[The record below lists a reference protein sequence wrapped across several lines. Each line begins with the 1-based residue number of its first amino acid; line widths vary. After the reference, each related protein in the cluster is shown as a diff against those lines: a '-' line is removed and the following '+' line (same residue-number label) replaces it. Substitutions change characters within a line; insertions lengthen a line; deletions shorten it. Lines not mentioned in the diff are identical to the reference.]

1 MSSLLQ
7 RLEKKP
13 IPADQVAITVML
25 PRAADGGTTAA
36 IVDKTTLGY
45 DRARL
50 RERMARRG
58 MTLPRR
64 QRPEPKEPQAAVAPK
79 EPRPPPAAPRPPPVK
94 IKKRGRVRLS
104 KRIKKGTITAVRGA
118 TPGVAQL
125 EVEPTSV
132 VVGAHVLQRPAPAP
146 PVRIRASAYYMNN
159 RQIFINFI
167 NSLFEPYKESLM
179 SEANVASCD
188 NKRKDFSLLTHQE
201 IVRDYMN
208 LYTPYRGLLLYH
220 GLGAGKTCASIAI
233 AEGMKNAKE
242 VVIMTPASLRQNYI
256 HELKVCGDSIYRLK
270 QHWTFLPTGRD
281 LAREKDYARALSV
294 PQEQVTRQ
302 GGIWVMDV
310 GKESNYESLGSD
322 ARSQLNAQIDSMISA
337 KYRFINY
344 NGLRDSHLDDL
355 TEGGRRP
362 NPFAG
367 KVVIID
373 EAHNFV
379 SRIVNKKGKKE
390 SLSVKLYEFL
400 LSAEKC
406 RVVFLTGTPM
416 INYPNEIG
424 VLFNML
430 RGYIR
435 TFVFYL
441 DVRTRRKINQKS
453 IESLVRPLNVHD
465 YVEYNASG
473 KTLVMTRNPFGFV
486 SERADGIYKGV
497 SRNAQGDVDN
507 ATFVKAVTDVLRKN
521 DIHISRVEQKTWKAL
536 PDTLEEFRTMFID
549 TKTGSIK
556 NSNLLKR
563 RIVGMTSYFRSAR
576 EELMPRFDPDE
587 DLSVALVPMS
597 DYQFGI
603 YELARSKERD
613 LEKRNARRRKKGS
626 DGVYEDTISTYRI
639 FSRAFCNFVFP
650 RQIGRPMPH
659 AGQDI
664 GSAIAAPGADEDA
677 LDVVSLDEKIANVD
691 GRYDQS
697 DREALQ
703 AHAASDM
710 TYESRITA
718 ALRALREGANKY
730 LSPAGLE
737 IYSPKF
743 LAILNNIQGPEGR
756 GLHLLY
762 SQFRTLEGIGIFK
775 LVLEENG
782 FAQFKIK
789 KNAAGLWELDIDPA
803 DRPKPKFAL
812 YTGTEDTVEKEI
824 VRNVFNGAWDAVP
837 SNLARQLREN
847 DENNNNGEVIKV
859 FMITS
864 SGAEGITLRNVRF
877 VHIMEPYWH
886 PVRVEQVIGRARRIC
901 SHQDLPEEDRTVHV
915 YMYLMKF
922 TDAQLVPAD
931 VKGGMASN
939 ELLQKDLSKLD
950 KTTPVTSDQT
960 LYEISKIKQEI
971 SRQLLRAVKESAI
984 DCAIHARKDDKD
996 PLICLSFGAVGPNQ
1010 FTTTPAL
1017 TVEKEFDVQQARN
1030 LEKVTWK
1037 ARAVTIGARK
1047 YAFKPDRAGASTGEI
1062 YDLDSYLRARRIGG
1076 APILRGYLRRDEAT
1090 KKIKFV
1096 PLAAAGTS

>member
-7 RLEKKP
+7 RLKRKP
-13 IPADQVAITVML
+13 IPASKVSVTVVL
-25 PRAADGGTTAA
+25 PAAAA
-36 IVDKTTLGY
+36 APIVDKTSIGY

-50 RERMARRG
+50 RERMARKG
-58 MTLPRR
+58 LTLPARTPR
-64 QRPEPKEPQAAVAPK
+64 APPPQP
-79 EPRPPPAAPRPPPVK
+79 PTRPPQVP
-94 IKKRGRVRLS
+94 KKRVTVKVKKKGRVRLG
-104 KRIKKGTITAVRGA
+104 KRIQKGTITAVPRPRGV
-118 TPGVAQL
+118 TQM
-125 EVEPTSV
+125 EVQPTAIA
-132 VVGAHVLQRPAPAP
+132 VGPALGALKTPAPAP
-146 PVRIRASAYYMNN
+146 PVRIRASSYYMNN
-159 RQIFINFI
+159 REIFINFI

-188 NKRKDFSLLTHQE
+188 AKRGDFALLTHQE

-242 VVIMTPASLRQNYI
+242 VIIMTPASLRQNYI

-270 QHWTFLPTGRD
+270 QHWTFLPTGSD
-281 LAREKDYARALSV
+281 VAVEEAYTRALSV
-294 PQEQVTRQ
+294 PAGQVAKQ

-310 GKESNYESLGSD
+310 SKESNYESLGSE
-322 ARSQLNAQIDSMISA
+322 ARSQLNAQIDSMISG

-344 NGLRDSHLDDL
+344 NGLRESHLDIL
-355 TEGGRRP
+355 TDGGRNP
-362 NPFAG
+362 NPFTD
-367 KVVIID
+367 KVVVVD

-379 SRIVNKKGKKE
+379 SRIVNKMGKKA
-390 SLSVKLYEFL
+390 SLSLKLYEFL
-400 LSAEKC
+400 LSAEGC

-441 DVRTRRKINQKS
+441 EVRTARRVNEKS
-453 IESLVRPLNVHD
+453 LTALLEPLNVHD
-465 YVEYNASG
+465 YIEYNASA

-486 SERADGIYKGV
+486 SERARGVYKGV
-497 SRNAQGDVDN
+497 ARTPQGNVDN
-507 ATFVKAVTDVLRKN
+507 ASFVRAVTAKLRQN
-521 DIHISRVEQKTWKAL
+521 DISVSRVEQKTWKAL
-536 PDTLEEFRTMFID
+536 PDTLDEFRAMFVD
-549 TKTGSIK
+549 MKTGSTK

-563 RIVGMTSYFRSAR
+563 RILGLTSFFRSAR
-576 EELMPRFDPDE
+576 EELMPAFDPDE
-587 DLSVALVPMS
+587 DLSIDLIPMS

-613 LEKRNARRRKKGS
+613 QEKRNARKRKKSG
-626 DGVYEDTISTYRI
+626 DGVYEDTVSTYRI

-650 RQIGRPMPH
+650 RQIGRPMPRE
-659 AGQDI
+659 GQDI
-664 GSAIAAPGADEDA
+664 GTAIAAPGADEDA
-677 LDVVSLDEKIANVD
+677 LDVVTLDERIANVD
-691 GRYDQS
+691 GRYDQG
-697 DREALQ
+697 DRSALQ
-703 AHAASDM
+703 EQTATDL
-710 TYESRITA
+710 TYESRIAT
-718 ALRALREGANKY
+718 ALRALRTDSSTY
-730 LSPAGLE
+730 LSPEGLK

-743 LAILNNIQGPEGR
+743 LAILNNIIAPEGR

-775 LVLEENG
+775 LVLEEAG
-782 FAQFKIK
+782 FAQFRIK
-789 KNAAGLWELDIDPA
+789 KTPAGLWELA
-803 DRPKPKFAL
+803 VKEGDRGKPKFAL
-812 YTGTEDTVEKEI
+812 YTGTEDPVEKEI
-824 VRNVFNGAWDAVP
+824 VRNIFNGTWGAIP
-837 SNLARQLREN
+837 SNLAAQLREN

-901 SHQDLPEEDRTVHV
+901 SHQDLPEEDRNVHV

-931 VKGGMASN
+931 IKGGMASK

-950 KTTPVTSDQT
+950 KATPITSDQA

-971 SRQLLRAVKESAI
+971 SRQLLRSVKESAI

-996 PLICLSFGAVGPNQ
+996 PLICLSFGAVSPDR
-1010 FTTTPAL
+1010 FATTPAL
-1017 TVEKEFDVQQARN
+1017 TVEKEFDVQRARN

-1037 ARAVTIGARK
+1037 ALAVSIGGRK
-1047 YAFKPDRAGASTGEI
+1047 YAFKPDSQGAATGEV
-1062 YDLDSYLRARRIGG
+1062 YDLESYLRARKHGG
-1076 APILRGYLRRDEAT
+1076 APILRGYLRLDEKT
-1090 KKIKFV
+1090 KKKKFV
-1096 PLAAAGTS
+1096 KV